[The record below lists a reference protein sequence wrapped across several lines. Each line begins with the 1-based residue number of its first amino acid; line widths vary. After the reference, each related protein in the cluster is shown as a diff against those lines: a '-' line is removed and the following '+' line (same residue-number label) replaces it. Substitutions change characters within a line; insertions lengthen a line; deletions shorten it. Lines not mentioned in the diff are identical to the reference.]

1 MTCQQQKNTSW
12 IYFCFFEGKCFADV
26 SGDEMKECSYTNEFV
41 KTVYD
46 LIWKILDPGEGEGD
60 MWFNKH
66 SDELSV
72 AGVIMYF
79 CYQGFVFLV
88 LINLLIAVFNATVQ
102 R

>member
-1 MTCQQQKNTSW
+1 M
-12 IYFCFFEGKCFADV
+12 
-26 SGDEMKECSYTNEFV
+26 SGDEIDDCSYTNEFV
-41 KTVYD
+41 QTVYD

>member
-1 MTCQQQKNTSW
+1 MIK
-12 IYFCFFEGKCFADV
+12 
-26 SGDEMKECSYTNEFV
+26 CSYTNEFV
-41 KTVYD
+41 KTVYN
-46 LIWKILDPGEGEGD
+46 LIWKILDPGEGDGN

-66 SDELSV
+66 SDELSI

-79 CYQGFVFLV
+79 CYQGFIFRI

>member
-1 MTCQQQKNTSW
+1 MLFISGL
-12 IYFCFFEGKCFADV
+12 CFSEV
-26 SGDEMKECSYTNEFV
+26 TQPSPMITCSYTKEFV

-46 LIWKILDPGEGEGD
+46 LIWKILDPGEGD
-60 MWFNKH
+60 NMWFTKYI
-66 SDELSV
+66 DELSV

-79 CYQGFVFLV
+79 SYQGFVFLI